1 MLYLIDEP
9 LAEIGLRTA
18 RDDPDGTVV
27 LIQDGVLLDPDLP
40 NETVAVS
47 RDVAVRG
54 VDLPDR
60 IEPITYERLVE
71 RIVTEEVRS
80 FV

>member
-1 MLYLIDEP
+1 MLYLIDKP

-27 LIQDGVLLDPDLP
+27 LIQDGVLLEPELP
-40 NETVAVS
+40 NETIAVA
-47 RDVAVRG
+47 RDVEVRG

-60 IEPITYERLVE
+60 IEPVTYEQLVE
-71 RIVTEEVRS
+71 HIVTEEVRS